1 MSKVVYFY
9 NLKNRM
15 HEFLGSKNVDDAA
28 ALTDG
33 QTLVAPQSDNSYW
46 DGQNWVGNSDLITI
60 YHYDSN
66 GNLDNLEI
74 ATKNATLSANET
86 TVKPSDENGLGM
98 YRPKFDVAK
107 NKWVETLSKEEIE
120 ELNKPTPAK
129 PTAEQQMISLLGQQV
144 AQANAGN
151 AQIKQ
156 DNVQLKQMVSMLGQ
170 TVAQLKAQSTTTTN

>member
-1 MSKVVYFY
+1 MSKVVYLY

-15 HEFLGSKNVDDAA
+15 HEFLGAENVGDNAV
-28 ALTDG
+28 LTDG

-46 DGQNWVGNSDLITI
+46 DGQNWVSNSDLITI

-120 ELNKPTPAK
+120 ELNKTTSKEPNNSDQAISAF
-129 PTAEQQMISLLGQQV
+129 TAQLLQTQMTVKQQGTQIASLTGALL
-144 AQANAGN
+144 ANAKKN
-151 AQIKQ
+151 
-156 DNVQLKQMVSMLGQ
+156 N
-170 TVAQLKAQSTTTTN
+170 

>member
-1 MSKVVYFY
+1 MSKVVYLY
-9 NLKNRM
+9 NAKNRM
-15 HEFLGSKNVDDAA
+15 HEFLGTENVDDNAVLA
-28 ALTDG
+28 DG

-46 DGQNWVGNSDLITI
+46 DGQNWASNSDLITI

-120 ELNKPTPAK
+120 ELNKTTSKEPNNSDQTISAL
-129 PTAEQQMISLLGQQV
+129 TAQLLQTQMTVKQQGTQIASLTGALL
-144 AQANAGN
+144 ANAKKN
-151 AQIKQ
+151 
-156 DNVQLKQMVSMLGQ
+156 N
-170 TVAQLKAQSTTTTN
+170 

>member
-1 MSKVVYFY
+1 MSKVVYLY

-15 HEFLGSKNVDDAA
+15 HEFLGAENVGDNAV
-28 ALTDG
+28 LTNG

-46 DGQNWVGNSDLITI
+46 DGQNWVSNSDLITI

-120 ELNKPTPAK
+120 ELNKTTNKEPNNSDQT
-129 PTAEQQMISLLGQQV
+129 ISAL
-144 AQANAGN
+144 
-151 AQIKQ
+151 
-156 DNVQLKQMVSMLGQ
+156 
-170 TVAQLKAQSTTTTN
+170 TAQLLQTQMTVKQQGTQIASLTGALLANTKKNN

>member
-1 MSKVVYFY
+1 MSKVVYLY
-9 NLKNRM
+9 NAKNRM
-15 HEFLGSKNVDDAA
+15 HEFLGAENVGDNAV
-28 ALTDG
+28 LTDG

-46 DGQNWVGNSDLITI
+46 DGQNWVSNSDLITI

-66 GNLDNLEI
+66 GNLDNFEI

-120 ELNKPTPAK
+120 ELNKTTSKEPNNSDQT
-129 PTAEQQMISLLGQQV
+129 ISAL
-144 AQANAGN
+144 
-151 AQIKQ
+151 
-156 DNVQLKQMVSMLGQ
+156 
-170 TVAQLKAQSTTTTN
+170 TAQLLQTQMTVKQQGTQIASLTGALLANTKKNN

>member
-1 MSKVVYFY
+1 MSKVVYLY

-15 HEFLGSKNVDDAA
+15 HEFLGAENVDDNAV
-28 ALTDG
+28 LTDG

-46 DGQNWVGNSDLITI
+46 DGQNWVSNSDLITI

-86 TVKPSDENGLGM
+86 TVKPSDESGLGM

-120 ELNKPTPAK
+120 ELNKATSKEPNSSDQTISAL
-129 PTAEQQMISLLGQQV
+129 TAQLLQTQMTVKRQGTQIASLTGALL
-144 AQANAGN
+144 ANAKKN
-151 AQIKQ
+151 
-156 DNVQLKQMVSMLGQ
+156 N
-170 TVAQLKAQSTTTTN
+170 

>member
-1 MSKVVYFY
+1 MSKVVYLY

-15 HEFLGSKNVDDAA
+15 HEFLGAENVGDNAV
-28 ALTDG
+28 LTDG

-46 DGQNWVGNSDLITI
+46 DGQNWVSNSDLITI

-120 ELNKPTPAK
+120 ELNKTTSKEPNNYDQTISAL
-129 PTAEQQMISLLGQQV
+129 TAQLLQAQMTVKQQSTQIASLTGALL
-144 AQANAGN
+144 ANAKKN
-151 AQIKQ
+151 
-156 DNVQLKQMVSMLGQ
+156 N
-170 TVAQLKAQSTTTTN
+170 

>member
-1 MSKVVYFY
+1 MSKVVYLY
-9 NLKNRM
+9 NAKNRM
-15 HEFLGSKNVDDAA
+15 HEFLGAENVGDNAV
-28 ALTDG
+28 LTDG

-46 DGQNWVGNSDLITI
+46 DGQNWVSNSDLITI

-98 YRPKFDVAK
+98 YRPKFDVDK

-120 ELNKPTPAK
+120 KLNKTTNKEPNNSDQT
-129 PTAEQQMISLLGQQV
+129 ISAL
-144 AQANAGN
+144 
-151 AQIKQ
+151 
-156 DNVQLKQMVSMLGQ
+156 
-170 TVAQLKAQSTTTTN
+170 TAQLLQTQMTVKQQGTQIASLTGALLANTKKK

>member
-1 MSKVVYFY
+1 MSKVVYLY
-9 NLKNRM
+9 NAKNRM
-15 HEFLGSKNVDDAA
+15 HEFLGAENVGDNAV
-28 ALTDG
+28 LTDG

-46 DGQNWVGNSDLITI
+46 DGQNWVSNSDLITI

-120 ELNKPTPAK
+120 ELNKTTNKEPNNSDQTISALTTQLLQTQMTVK
-129 PTAEQQMISLLGQQV
+129 QQGTQIASLTGALL
-144 AQANAGN
+144 ANAKKN
-151 AQIKQ
+151 
-156 DNVQLKQMVSMLGQ
+156 N
-170 TVAQLKAQSTTTTN
+170 

>member
-1 MSKVVYFY
+1 M
-9 NLKNRM
+9 
-15 HEFLGSKNVDDAA
+15 
-28 ALTDG
+28 LTDG

-46 DGQNWVGNSDLITI
+46 DGQNWVSNSDLITI

-98 YRPKFDVAK
+98 YHPKFDVAK

-120 ELNKPTPAK
+120 ELNKTTSKEPNNSDQTISAL
-129 PTAEQQMISLLGQQV
+129 TAQLLQTQMTVKQQGTQIASLTGALL
-144 AQANAGN
+144 ANAKKN
-151 AQIKQ
+151 
-156 DNVQLKQMVSMLGQ
+156 N
-170 TVAQLKAQSTTTTN
+170 

>member
-1 MSKVVYFY
+1 MSKVVYLY

-15 HEFLGSKNVDDAA
+15 HEFLGSKNVDDNAV
-28 ALTDG
+28 LTDG

-46 DGQNWVGNSDLITI
+46 DGQNWVSNSDLITI

-120 ELNKPTPAK
+120 ELNKTTSKEPNNSDQT
-129 PTAEQQMISLLGQQV
+129 ISAL
-144 AQANAGN
+144 
-151 AQIKQ
+151 
-156 DNVQLKQMVSMLGQ
+156 
-170 TVAQLKAQSTTTTN
+170 TAQLLQTQMTVKQQGTQIASLTGALLANTKKNN

>member
-1 MSKVVYFY
+1 MSKVVYLY

-15 HEFLGSKNVDDAA
+15 HEFLGAENVGDNAV
-28 ALTDG
+28 LTDG

-46 DGQNWVGNSDLITI
+46 DGQNWVSNSDLITI

-120 ELNKPTPAK
+120 ELNKTTNKEPNNSDQTISAL
-129 PTAEQQMISLLGQQV
+129 TAQLLQTQMTVKQQGTQIASLTGALL
-144 AQANAGN
+144 ANAKKN
-151 AQIKQ
+151 
-156 DNVQLKQMVSMLGQ
+156 N
-170 TVAQLKAQSTTTTN
+170 

>member
-1 MSKVVYFY
+1 MSKVVYLY
-9 NLKNRM
+9 NAKNRM
-15 HEFLGSKNVDDAA
+15 HEFLGAENVGDNAV
-28 ALTDG
+28 LTDG

-46 DGQNWVGNSDLITI
+46 DGQNWVSNSDLITI

-66 GNLDNLEI
+66 GNLDNFEI

-120 ELNKPTPAK
+120 ELNKTTSKEPNNSDQTISAL
-129 PTAEQQMISLLGQQV
+129 TAQLLQTQMTVKQQGLQIASLTGALL
-144 AQANAGN
+144 ANAKKN
-151 AQIKQ
+151 
-156 DNVQLKQMVSMLGQ
+156 N
-170 TVAQLKAQSTTTTN
+170 

>member
-1 MSKVVYFY
+1 MSKVVYLY
-9 NLKNRM
+9 NAKNRM
-15 HEFLGSKNVDDAA
+15 HEFLGAENVGDNAV
-28 ALTDG
+28 LTDG

-46 DGQNWVGNSDLITI
+46 DGQNWVSNSDLITI
-60 YHYDSN
+60 YRYDSN

-120 ELNKPTPAK
+120 KLNKTTNKEPNNSDQT
-129 PTAEQQMISLLGQQV
+129 ISAL
-144 AQANAGN
+144 
-151 AQIKQ
+151 
-156 DNVQLKQMVSMLGQ
+156 
-170 TVAQLKAQSTTTTN
+170 TAQLLQTQMTVKQQGTQIASLTGALLANTKKNN

>member
-1 MSKVVYFY
+1 MSKVVYLY
-9 NLKNRM
+9 NAKNRM
-15 HEFLGSKNVDDAA
+15 HEFLGAENVGDNAV
-28 ALTDG
+28 LTDG

-46 DGQNWVGNSDLITI
+46 DGQNWVSNSDLITI

-66 GNLDNLEI
+66 GDLDNLEI

-120 ELNKPTPAK
+120 DLNKTTSKEPNNFNQTISTL
-129 PTAEQQMISLLGQQV
+129 TAQLLQTQMTVKQQSTQIASLTGALL
-144 AQANAGN
+144 ANAKKN
-151 AQIKQ
+151 
-156 DNVQLKQMVSMLGQ
+156 N
-170 TVAQLKAQSTTTTN
+170 

>member
-1 MSKVVYFY
+1 MSKVVYLY
-9 NLKNRM
+9 NAKNRM
-15 HEFLGSKNVDDAA
+15 HEFLGTENVDDNAVLA
-28 ALTDG
+28 DG

-46 DGQNWVGNSDLITI
+46 DGQNWVSNSDLITI

-107 NKWVETLSKEEIE
+107 NKWVETLSKEKIE
-120 ELNKPTPAK
+120 ELNKTTSKEPNNSGQAISAL
-129 PTAEQQMISLLGQQV
+129 TAQLLQTQMTVKQQGTQIASLTSALL
-144 AQANAGN
+144 ANA
-151 AQIKQ
+151 
-156 DNVQLKQMVSMLGQ
+156 
-170 TVAQLKAQSTTTTN
+170 KATN

>member
-1 MSKVVYFY
+1 MSKVVYLY

-15 HEFLGSKNVDDAA
+15 HEFLGAENVGDNAV
-28 ALTDG
+28 LTDG

-46 DGQNWVGNSDLITI
+46 DGQNWVSNSDLITI

-120 ELNKPTPAK
+120 ELNKTTSKEPNNSDQTISAL
-129 PTAEQQMISLLGQQV
+129 TAQLLQTQMMVKQQSTQIASLTGALL
-144 AQANAGN
+144 ANAKKN
-151 AQIKQ
+151 
-156 DNVQLKQMVSMLGQ
+156 N
-170 TVAQLKAQSTTTTN
+170 

>member
-1 MSKVVYFY
+1 MSKVVYLY
-9 NLKNRM
+9 NAKNRM
-15 HEFLGSKNVDDAA
+15 HEFLGAENVGDNAV
-28 ALTDG
+28 LTDG

-46 DGQNWVGNSDLITI
+46 DGQNWVSNSDLITI

-107 NKWVETLSKEEIE
+107 NKWVETLSKEKIE
-120 ELNKPTPAK
+120 ELNKTTSKEPNNYDQTISALTTQLLQTQMTVK
-129 PTAEQQMISLLGQQV
+129 QQDMQV
-144 AQANAGN
+144 ASLTGALLANAKKN
-151 AQIKQ
+151 
-156 DNVQLKQMVSMLGQ
+156 N
-170 TVAQLKAQSTTTTN
+170 

>member
-1 MSKVVYFY
+1 MSKVVYLY
-9 NLKNRM
+9 NAKNRM
-15 HEFLGSKNVDDAA
+15 HEFLGAENVGDNAV
-28 ALTDG
+28 LTDG

-46 DGQNWVGNSDLITI
+46 DGQNWVSNSDLITI

-66 GNLDNLEI
+66 GNLDNFEI

-120 ELNKPTPAK
+120 ELNKTTSKESNNSDQA
-129 PTAEQQMISLLGQQV
+129 ISAL
-144 AQANAGN
+144 
-151 AQIKQ
+151 
-156 DNVQLKQMVSMLGQ
+156 
-170 TVAQLKAQSTTTTN
+170 TAQLLQTQMTVKQQGTQIASLTGALLANTKKNN

>member
-1 MSKVVYFY
+1 MSKVVYLY

-15 HEFLGSKNVDDAA
+15 HEFLGAENVGDNAV
-28 ALTDG
+28 LTDG

-46 DGQNWVGNSDLITI
+46 DGQNWVSNSDLITI

-120 ELNKPTPAK
+120 ELNKTTSKEPNNSDQTVSAF
-129 PTAEQQMISLLGQQV
+129 TAQLLQTQMTVKQQGAQIASLTGALL
-144 AQANAGN
+144 ANA
-151 AQIKQ
+151 
-156 DNVQLKQMVSMLGQ
+156 
-170 TVAQLKAQSTTTTN
+170 KAKATN

>member
-1 MSKVVYFY
+1 MSKVVYLY
-9 NLKNRM
+9 NLKNCM
-15 HEFLGSKNVDDAA
+15 HEFLGAENVGDNAV
-28 ALTDG
+28 LTDG

-46 DGQNWVGNSDLITI
+46 DGQNWVSNSDLITI

-120 ELNKPTPAK
+120 KLNKTTNKEPNNSDQT
-129 PTAEQQMISLLGQQV
+129 ISAL
-144 AQANAGN
+144 
-151 AQIKQ
+151 
-156 DNVQLKQMVSMLGQ
+156 
-170 TVAQLKAQSTTTTN
+170 TAQLLQTQMTVKQQGTQIASLTGALLANTKKNN

>member
-1 MSKVVYFY
+1 MSKVVYLY
-9 NLKNRM
+9 NAKNRM
-15 HEFLGSKNVDDAA
+15 HEFLGAGNVGDNAV
-28 ALTDG
+28 LTDG

-46 DGQNWVGNSDLITI
+46 DGQNWVSNSDLITI

-107 NKWVETLSKEEIE
+107 NKWVETLSKEKIE
-120 ELNKPTPAK
+120 ELNKTTSKEPNNSGQSISAL
-129 PTAEQQMISLLGQQV
+129 TAQLLQTQMTVKQQGTQIASLTSALL
-144 AQANAGN
+144 ANA
-151 AQIKQ
+151 
-156 DNVQLKQMVSMLGQ
+156 
-170 TVAQLKAQSTTTTN
+170 KATN

>member
-1 MSKVVYFY
+1 MSKVVYLY

-15 HEFLGSKNVDDAA
+15 HEFLGAENVGDNAV
-28 ALTDG
+28 LTDG

-46 DGQNWVGNSDLITI
+46 DGQNWVSNSDLITI

-120 ELNKPTPAK
+120 ELNKATSKEPNNSDQTISAL
-129 PTAEQQMISLLGQQV
+129 TAQLLQTQMTVKQQGTQIASLTGALL
-144 AQANAGN
+144 ANAKKN
-151 AQIKQ
+151 
-156 DNVQLKQMVSMLGQ
+156 N
-170 TVAQLKAQSTTTTN
+170 

>member
-1 MSKVVYFY
+1 MSKVVYLY
-9 NLKNRM
+9 NAKNRM
-15 HEFLGSKNVDDAA
+15 HEFLGAENVGDNAVW
-28 ALTDG
+28 TDG

-46 DGQNWVGNSDLITI
+46 DGQNWVSNSDLITI

-120 ELNKPTPAK
+120 KLNKTTNKEPNNSDQT
-129 PTAEQQMISLLGQQV
+129 ISAL
-144 AQANAGN
+144 
-151 AQIKQ
+151 
-156 DNVQLKQMVSMLGQ
+156 
-170 TVAQLKAQSTTTTN
+170 TAQLLQTQMTVKQQGTQIASLTGALLANTKKNN

>member
-1 MSKVVYFY
+1 MSKVVYLY

-15 HEFLGSKNVDDAA
+15 HEFLGTENVDDNAV
-28 ALTDG
+28 LTDG

-46 DGQNWVGNSDLITI
+46 DGQNWVSNSDLITI

-120 ELNKPTPAK
+120 KLNKTTNKEPNNSDQT
-129 PTAEQQMISLLGQQV
+129 ISAL
-144 AQANAGN
+144 
-151 AQIKQ
+151 
-156 DNVQLKQMVSMLGQ
+156 
-170 TVAQLKAQSTTTTN
+170 TAQLLQTQMTVKQQGTQIASLTGALLANTKKNN

>member
-1 MSKVVYFY
+1 MSKVVYLY
-9 NLKNRM
+9 NAKNRM
-15 HEFLGSKNVDDAA
+15 HEFLGAENVGDNAV
-28 ALTDG
+28 LTDG

-46 DGQNWVGNSDLITI
+46 DGQNWVSNSDLITI

-66 GNLDNLEI
+66 GDLDNLEI

-120 ELNKPTPAK
+120 DLNKITNK
-129 PTAEQQMISLLGQQV
+129 GSNNYDQTISTLTAQLLQTQMTVKQQSTQISSLTGALL
-144 AQANAGN
+144 ANAKKN
-151 AQIKQ
+151 
-156 DNVQLKQMVSMLGQ
+156 N
-170 TVAQLKAQSTTTTN
+170 

>member
-1 MSKVVYFY
+1 MSKVVYLY

-15 HEFLGSKNVDDAA
+15 HEFLGAENVGDNAV
-28 ALTDG
+28 LTDG

-46 DGQNWVGNSDLITI
+46 DGQNWVSNSDLITI

-120 ELNKPTPAK
+120 ELNKTTSKEPNNSDQTISTL
-129 PTAEQQMISLLGQQV
+129 TAQLLQTQMTVKQQGTQIASLTGALL
-144 AQANAGN
+144 ANAKKN
-151 AQIKQ
+151 
-156 DNVQLKQMVSMLGQ
+156 N
-170 TVAQLKAQSTTTTN
+170 

>member
-1 MSKVVYFY
+1 MSKVVYLY
-9 NLKNRM
+9 NAKNRM
-15 HEFLGSKNVDDAA
+15 HEFLGAENVGDNAV
-28 ALTDG
+28 LTDG

-46 DGQNWVGNSDLITI
+46 DGQNWVSNSDLITI

-66 GNLDNLEI
+66 GDLDNLEI

-120 ELNKPTPAK
+120 DLNKTTSKEPNNFNQTISTL
-129 PTAEQQMISLLGQQV
+129 TAQLLQTQMTVKQQGTQIASLTGTLL
-144 AQANAGN
+144 ANAKKN
-151 AQIKQ
+151 
-156 DNVQLKQMVSMLGQ
+156 N
-170 TVAQLKAQSTTTTN
+170 

>member
-1 MSKVVYFY
+1 MSKVVYLY

-15 HEFLGSKNVDDAA
+15 HEFLGSKNVDDNAV
-28 ALTDG
+28 LTDG

-46 DGQNWVGNSDLITI
+46 DGQNWVSNSDLITI

-66 GNLDNLEI
+66 GNLGNLEI

-120 ELNKPTPAK
+120 ELNKTTSKEPNNSDQTISAL
-129 PTAEQQMISLLGQQV
+129 TAQLLQTQMTVKQQGTQIASLTGALL
-144 AQANAGN
+144 ANAKKN
-151 AQIKQ
+151 
-156 DNVQLKQMVSMLGQ
+156 N
-170 TVAQLKAQSTTTTN
+170 

>member
-1 MSKVVYFY
+1 MSKVVYLY

-15 HEFLGSKNVDDAA
+15 HEFLGTENVGDNAV
-28 ALTDG
+28 LTDG

-46 DGQNWVGNSDLITI
+46 DGQNWVSNSDLITI

-120 ELNKPTPAK
+120 ELNKTTNKEPNNSDQIISAL
-129 PTAEQQMISLLGQQV
+129 TAQLLQTQMTVKQQSTQIASLTGALL
-144 AQANAGN
+144 ANAKKN
-151 AQIKQ
+151 
-156 DNVQLKQMVSMLGQ
+156 N
-170 TVAQLKAQSTTTTN
+170 

>member
-1 MSKVVYFY
+1 MSKVVYLY

-15 HEFLGSKNVDDAA
+15 HEFLGAENVGDNAV
-28 ALTDG
+28 LTDG

-46 DGQNWVGNSDLITI
+46 DGQNWVSNSDLITI

-86 TVKPSDENGLGM
+86 TVKPSDENSLGM

-120 ELNKPTPAK
+120 ELNKTTSKEPNNSDQTISAL
-129 PTAEQQMISLLGQQV
+129 TAQLLQTQMTVKQQSTQIASLTGALL
-144 AQANAGN
+144 ANAKKN
-151 AQIKQ
+151 
-156 DNVQLKQMVSMLGQ
+156 N
-170 TVAQLKAQSTTTTN
+170 